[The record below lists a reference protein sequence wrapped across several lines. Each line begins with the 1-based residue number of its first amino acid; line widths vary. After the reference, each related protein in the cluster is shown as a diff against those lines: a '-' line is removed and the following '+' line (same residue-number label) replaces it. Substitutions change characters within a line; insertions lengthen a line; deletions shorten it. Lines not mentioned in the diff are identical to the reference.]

1 MHQPKG
7 AVMRK
12 KLFGLLPL
20 IVSLAFIGAVGPCSL
35 DGDGGGSVLSP
46 ARDLTGSWAGS
57 AMITGNCAN
66 PVCSWSGGLNPP
78 SVTMSLVQTGNDVTG
93 TVTMN
98 LPTGQ
103 VLVPGN
109 TCGPLTGTSAISGG
123 TVSSSRF
130 TFTDIGGNF
139 WSLNLTTDLLQ
150 GQISNSA
157 SGCLNIEGTVSL
169 SRQ

>member
-7 AVMRK
+7 TVMRK

-35 DGDGGGSVLSP
+35 DEEGGGSVLSP
-46 ARDLTGSWAGS
+46 AGDLTGSWAGS
-57 AMITGNCAN
+57 ATITNNCVN
-66 PVCSWSGGLNPP
+66 PACRWSGGLNPP
-78 SVTMSLVQTGNDVTG
+78 SITMSLVQTGNDVTG

-98 LPTGQ
+98 LPAGQ
-103 VLVPGN
+103 VLVAGA

-130 TFTDIGGNF
+130 TFTDVGGNF
-139 WSLNLTTDLLQ
+139 WDLSLITGSLG

-157 SGCLNIEGTVSL
+157 SGCFGIEGTASL

>member
-1 MHQPKG
+1 
-7 AVMRK
+7 MRK

-20 IVSLAFIGAVGPCSL
+20 IVSLAFIGAVGPCSS

-57 AMITGNCAN
+57 ATITNNCVN
-66 PVCSWSGGLNPP
+66 PACRWSGG
-78 SVTMSLVQTGNDVTG
+78 SITMSLVQTGNDVTG

-103 VLVPGN
+103 VLVSGA

-123 TVSSSRF
+123 TISSSQF
-130 TFTDIGGNF
+130 TFTDVGGNF
-139 WSLNLTTDLLQ
+139 WDLRLTTDLLE
-150 GQISNSA
+150 GPISNSA
-157 SGCLNIEGTVSL
+157 LGCLGIKGDVSL